1 MSDSSERS
9 EIIASS
15 SEGTSDVVDSAQSAQ
30 SRSGEMPRRLAATIG
45 FTILGAGACAWTVS
59 IGIGTPDA
67 PGPGFW
73 PFVLGLSIIAAAIVF
88 VVVNRDGKGERFS
101 RDSLTGI
108 SLIGAVA
115 VFIVLMTYVHFIVA
129 SAFLLTI
136 GQILAG
142 ERSWIKITAVTV
154 ITSAACWFLFF
165 ILLGVPTPRV

>member
-1 MSDSSERS
+1 MT
-9 EIIASS
+9 SS
-15 SEGTSDVVDSAQSAQ
+15 SENTSHVLDSEQPAQTRA
-30 SRSGEMPRRLAATIG
+30 GEIPRRLAVTIG
-45 FTILGAGACAWTVS
+45 FIILGAGACAWTVS

-88 VVVNRDGKGERFS
+88 MVVNRDGKGEHFS
-101 RDSLTGI
+101 LDSLTGI
-108 SLIGAVA
+108 GLIGAVA
-115 VFIVLMTYVHFIVA
+115 VFIVLMTHVHFIVA